1 MSKTFRLPLLPLL
14 APDEIFQKQIEEKIF
29 TNQNRFE
36 ASALKSYSKQRLTD
50 AMSQLNDFQQSTS
63 EDVVTAWWDF
73 FWDVVVSKYRDI
85 YKYATPLPFLS
96 H

>member
-1 MSKTFRLPLLPLL
+1 
-14 APDEIFQKQIEEKIF
+14 
-29 TNQNRFE
+29 
-36 ASALKSYSKQRLTD
+36 
-50 AMSQLNDFQQSTS
+50 MSQLNDFQQSTS